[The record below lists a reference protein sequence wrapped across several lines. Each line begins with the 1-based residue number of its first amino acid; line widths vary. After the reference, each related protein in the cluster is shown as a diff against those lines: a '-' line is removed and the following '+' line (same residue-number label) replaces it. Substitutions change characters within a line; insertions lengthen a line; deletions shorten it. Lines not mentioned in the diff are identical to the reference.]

1 MSTASI
7 MSKTST
13 VSTIRRAIRSS
24 FIVSAALL
32 TLCLS
37 PAIAEDF
44 SARLKTLEFHLD
56 RLGAITVVESAAA
69 EKAAKLDQLRA
80 FLQQG
85 AGTEQAYND
94 LYLKIDDVRTWLLAN
109 SAQKPARAEGAFEE
123 TPDAWI
129 VRNPTLEYALAK
141 SNLAAT
147 VRTPAETWRMSPA
160 NDRDVECAKP
170 FSLLS
175 AGVKRA
181 EPFNTGYSNGM
192 SLTLAEFPDKPGLE
206 LALTVNLIGNE
217 IVFEIAA
224 PADAQIAAVQWP
236 KPIETANAPADIAV
250 LPSMQGM
257 LIPGDWPRDV
267 HREEIANSRTLYM
280 PWWGALRNG
289 RGVLAILE
297 TPYDAGV
304 RIAHNAG
311 GPTRVEPLWY
321 ASLGKLAYLRTARYV
336 FDDNATYVSLA
347 KRYRRYVIETGR
359 FIPLEQKL
367 LRTPALNDVVGRP
380 VVHQGALYHF
390 VQEASLFNK
399 KTIEANHNLTTF
411 DTLADQLRALKA
423 KGIESA
429 YVHLDGW
436 GFYGYDNGHP
446 DVMPVGEE
454 QGGWD
459 GLRRYADTC
468 AELGYLFAVH
478 DQYRDFYLNAVS
490 FDDRLAAL
498 RVDGTREQHATW
510 CGGPQTILS
519 PRFAPEYV
527 RRNHDRFAENGVK
540 VRGAYLD
547 VFSVVPPEESAQRAQ
562 PVTRAE
568 CAQYRRQCFDLLRA
582 RGYVVSSEEPTDYL
596 VGALDLVH
604 HAPYWLTPGL
614 DSGEAIGIPVP
625 LFNLVYHD
633 SILIPWGMGEDGG
646 WGIPKGDSN
655 RLHCLLNA
663 GMPYVYPGADDKTI
677 EQAKLACELNRK
689 CATSE
694 MVNHEFLNAP
704 ARNYRLQKTTFA
716 NGVTVTVDFESKEC
730 QIK

>member
-1 MSTASI
+1 MN
-7 MSKTST
+7 K
-13 VSTIRRAIRSS
+13 V
-24 FIVSAALL
+24 ALL
-32 TLCLS
+32 VTIT
-37 PAIAEDF
+37 ATFAVAAFADDF
-44 SARLKTLEFHLD
+44 PARLKTLEFHVD
-56 RLGAITVVESAAA
+56 RLGAITVLDSAAA
-69 EKAAKLDQLRA
+69 EKAAKIDQLHA
-80 FLQQG
+80 LLQQG
-85 AGTEQAYND
+85 AQTEQAYNG
-94 LYLKIDDVRTWLLAN
+94 LYLKIDEVRTWLLAN

-129 VRNPTLEYALAK
+129 VRNPTLEYTLTK

-147 VRTPAETWRMSPA
+147 VRTPAETWHMLPA
-160 NDRDVECAKP
+160 NDRDIECAKP

-175 AGVKRA
+175 AGVKRV
-181 EPFNTGYSNGM
+181 EPFNTGYGTGM
-192 SLTLAEFPDKPGLE
+192 SLALAEFPDKPGLE
-206 LALTVNLIGNE
+206 LVLTVNLIGNE

-224 PADAQIAAVQWP
+224 PADASIGAIQWP
-236 KPIETANAPADIAV
+236 KPIETGNTAADIAV

-257 LIPGDWPRDV
+257 LIPGDWPHDV

-280 PWWGALRNG
+280 PWWGTLRNG

-297 TPYDAGV
+297 TPYDGGV
-304 RIAHNAG
+304 KIAHNAG
-311 GPTRVEPLWY
+311 GPTRVEPLWHT
-321 ASLGKLAYLRTARYV
+321 SLGKLAYLRTARYV

-399 KTIEANHNLTTF
+399 DHIEANHNLTTF
-411 DTLADQLRALKA
+411 DTLAEQLRALKT
-423 KGIESA
+423 KGIDSA

-468 AELGYLFAVH
+468 ADLGYLFAVH

-490 FDDRLAAL
+490 FDGRLAAL
-498 RVDGTREQHATW
+498 RVDGTREQNATW

-527 RRNHDRFAENGVK
+527 RRNHDLFAANGVK

-547 VFSVVPPEESAQRAQ
+547 VFSVVPPEESAQRGQ

-568 CAQYRRQCFDLLRA
+568 CAQYRRQCFDVLRA

-614 DSGEAIGIPVP
+614 DSGDAIGICVP

-633 SILIPWGMGEDGG
+633 SLLIPWSMGEGGG
-646 WGIPKGDSN
+646 WGIPKSDAG

-663 GMPYVYPGADDKTI
+663 GMPYVWPGADDKTI
-677 EQAKLACELNRK
+677 AQVKEACELNRR

-694 MVNHEFLNAP
+694 MVNHEFLDAP
-704 ARNYRLQKTTFA
+704 GGFRRQRTTFA
-716 NGVTVTVDFESKEC
+716 NGVAVTVDFDSKAYE
-730 QIK
+730 IKFQ